1 MTNYDEEEIIRT
13 YRNAPVKKVAVR
25 TLANRL
31 GISIME
37 IADFLYANNE
47 IDARQ
52 YGAYKRYN
60 SADAEDRAAF
70 EQKKADLMKAK
81 GKAAEQKKEQ
91 TITPLPTILPAI
103 PETVLKLCRDFLED
117 HKTEYFAARELVG
130 EYEQIQSFIER
141 GEKK

>member
-13 YRNAPVKKVAVR
+13 YRNASVKKVAVR
-25 TLANRL
+25 TLSSRL

-37 IADFLYANNE
+37 IADFLFANNE

-70 EQKKADLMKAK
+70 EQKKAELMKAK
-81 GKAAEQKKEQ
+81 GKTEPKKEQ
-91 TITPLPTILPAI
+91 TITPLPSILPET

-130 EYEQIQSFIER
+130 EYEQIAAFIER

>member
-1 MTNYDEEEIIRT
+1 MTSYDEAEIIRT
-13 YRNAPVKKVAVR
+13 YRNASVKKVAVR

-37 IADFLYANNE
+37 IADFLFANNE

-70 EQKKADLMKAK
+70 EQKKAELMKAK
-81 GKAAEQKKEQ
+81 GKTEPKKEQ
-91 TITPLPTILPAI
+91 TITPLPSILPEI

-130 EYEQIQSFIER
+130 EYEQIQAFIER